1 MALFKFRFVLVLC
14 AFTAEELS
22 AQTADEY
29 QVKAAFLY
37 NFAKF
42 VEWPSE
48 AFKLQAAERE
58 RLRISSRLLNL
69 AQIVKTK

>member
-1 MALFKFRFVLVLC
+1 MARFKFRFVLVLC

-37 NFAKF
+37 NSAKL
-42 VEWPSE
+42 E
-48 AFKLQAAERE
+48 AFKLRAPERE